1 MEDNK
6 NYLPI
11 EVKNT
16 GLIKSPNTS
25 DRVKRAL
32 KIAGGVG
39 VGVLGG
45 IIGGA
50 SVLIPIPALATT
62 ASAIG
67 FATTVYGLSGSVI
80 NAAFRRDKDL
90 MFEARKKLDGRYY
103 FFQKVDSLK
112 YARGLTPYEVAG
124 LMTLNT
130 VVGLARYQGV
140 LEHKMAFEEN
150 GKNVYKPGFATKTHS
165 INIKNFKVL
174 EELGYISIDEEKPAG
189 STKLFVEKMTV
200 GNTKGLR
207 ESFKKK
213 QKVDLTLI
221 KFKITDKKINLIDF
235 YLAYKTGKYR
245 VPGERRIA
253 NVMFNEEHGI
263 LRKNNPRGLAVTYDK
278 FGRQIIEYN
287 SKNPGIDAIKNHPYV
302 VSQLGKEDTNDFRD
316 RIFIDEKE
324 QAEANIQNRL
334 MAEKMKSKEG
344 NEQKGPIQ
352 GLDDQKIER

>member
-16 GLIKSPNTS
+16 GLIKSPNVS
-25 DRVKRAL
+25 DRFKRAL
-32 KIAGGVG
+32 KIVGGVG
-39 VGVLGG
+39 VGTVGF
-45 IIGGA
+45 IVGGA
-50 SVLIPIPALATT
+50 SALIPIPALATT

-80 NAAFRRDKDL
+80 NAVFRRDKDL

-103 FFQKVDSLK
+103 LFQKVDSLK

-124 LMTLNT
+124 LMALNT
-130 VVGLARYQGV
+130 IVGLARYQGV
-140 LEHKMAFEEN
+140 LEHKMAFQEN
-150 GKNVYKPGFATKTHS
+150 GKNVYKPGFATRTWG
-165 INIKNFKVL
+165 INIKNFKIL

-189 STKLFVEKMTV
+189 KSNMLIEKMTV

-207 ESFKKK
+207 EVIAKKE
-213 QKVDLTLI
+213 KVDMTLI

-235 YLAYKTGKYR
+235 YLAFKKKQYR
-245 VPGERRIA
+245 VPGEKRIA
-253 NVMFNEEHGI
+253 DIIFDEKHGL
-263 LRKNNPRGLAVTYDK
+263 LRKNNPKGLAIGYDK

-302 VSQLGKEDTNDFRD
+302 VSQLGKDETDDFKD

-324 QAEANIQNRL
+324 QAEADIQNRL
-334 MAEKMKSKEG
+334 MAEKMKARETKDQSK
-344 NEQKGPIQ
+344 